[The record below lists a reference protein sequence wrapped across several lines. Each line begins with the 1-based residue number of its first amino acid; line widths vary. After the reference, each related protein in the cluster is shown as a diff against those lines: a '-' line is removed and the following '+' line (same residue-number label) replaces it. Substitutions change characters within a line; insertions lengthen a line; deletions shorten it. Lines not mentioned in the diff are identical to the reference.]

1 MNNRNN
7 YSPVANNPSLVRD
20 TTSSAIININ
30 ESAYKAR
37 IRQIEQ
43 SKKELQQTETINKL
57 ESDVE
62 EIKNLLKQLVSK

>member
-1 MNNRNN
+1 MEK
-7 YSPVANNPSLVRD
+7 YTKVKEDISLMRD
-20 TTSSAIININ
+20 SVSNAIININ

>member
-1 MNNRNN
+1 MEK
-7 YSPVANNPSLVRD
+7 YTKVKEDISLMRD
-20 TTSSAIININ
+20 TVSNAIININ